1 MTFSLISIAIMLITA
16 LVITIEVLRATRRG
30 IQKTLVSLA
39 SIFLA
44 LFSSIVITR
53 FLSKV
58 FTNIAIDELD
68 IDLSSIEKTF
78 PSANS
83 LMYSFTDALV
93 APIVFLFVF
102 LIMRVLIAIVISIVN
117 KANYK
122 KVSEKPYQQEDA
134 PQYQRKPRLV
144 SGLLGAFCGFMIMTV
159 CISPIFGTLKVMS
172 KALKGNDEAKVLS
185 LGLGDELIA
194 YVDGYSKDF
203 SGSIIYYCGGNLVYK
218 AVATSTLNDNHFAV
232 GEEVEETFENYDK
245 IASVGTILN
254 DLDGATPEMKA
265 SAHDFGDNINRA
277 ETLKALSYDIFP
289 KLAKSWLDDKPYSA
303 FGATWSKP
311 NVNGAC
317 ESFFNKM
324 LNVCRQSTPDT
335 VGQDFTTLINVYI
348 IAHENGI
355 LFTQDYKTMVEKA
368 TATGAFELIRKELS
382 KNPRMAGIAVD
393 IDTMS
398 TKSLASALQ
407 MVNINNYENLMNNMM
422 GMLNYS
428 MIYSD
433 KSQQE
438 FIKNNITS
446 LINNYGIGV
455 GGDIVDT
462 LSEQLVED
470 VIGNKSSVTVD
481 DIKSFW
487 EKYATSNGLSTALPD
502 TSTQTTPSTDTQQSN
517 NSTNQNQSPVETD
530 DSNLNGGEENV
541 PGEDELGTGDGNG
554 TGDENG
560 DENGTGDENGNEYE
574 TGDEYGNGNEYY
586 DYY

>member
-1 MTFSLISIAIMLITA
+1 MTFSLISIAIILITA

-53 FLSKV
+53 FISKL
-58 FTNIAIDELD
+58 FTGMVIDELD

-102 LIMRVLIAIVISIVN
+102 LIMRALIAFVISIVN
-117 KANYK
+117 KATYK
-122 KVSEKPYQQEDA
+122 KVSEKPYKQEDA
-134 PQYQRKPRLV
+134 PRYQRKPRLV
-144 SGLLGAFCGFMIMTV
+144 SGLLGALCGFMIMTV

-232 GEEVEETFENYDK
+232 GKEVEETFENYDK

-462 LSEQLVED
+462 LSEQLIED
-470 VIGNKSSVTVD
+470 VIGNKSSVTAD
-481 DIKSFW
+481 DIRSFW
-487 EKYATSNGLSTALPD
+487 EKYATSNGLSTVLPN
-502 TSTQTTPSTDTQQSN
+502 TSTQTTPSTGTQQSN
-517 NSTNQNQSPVETD
+517 PVTDQNQSQPETD
-530 DSNLNGGEENV
+530 DSNPADDEVVAGDDELETGDELGNGDELETGDELGNGDGLET
-541 PGEDELGTGDGNG
+541 GDELGTED
-554 TGDENG
+554 D
-560 DENGTGDENGNEYE
+560 
-574 TGDEYGNGNEYY
+574 YY